1 MGNCCYAFSRI
12 IHVGSE
18 WNPFCKDEEESEDE
32 KESEGEEVSGYPST
46 VDVADKTL
54 LQNGTNLITTTIG
67 LSPRVGNAASFE
79 DRRPVAVYKNKQKV
93 MSIVL
98 TF

>member
-32 KESEGEEVSGYPST
+32 DKSGDKVGEEVSGYPST

-54 LQNGTNLITTTIG
+54 LQNGTNLITTIG
-67 LSPRVGNAASFE
+67 LSPRVGNVASFE
-79 DRRPVAVYKNKQKV
+79 DMVIP
-93 MSIVL
+93 MEL
-98 TF
+98 

>member
-18 WNPFCKDEEESEDE
+18 SNPFCKDEEESEDE
-32 KESEGEEVSGYPST
+32 DKSGDNEG
-46 VDVADKTL
+46 DKTL
-54 LQNGTNLITTTIG
+54 LQNGTNLITTTI
-67 LSPRVGNAASFE
+67 SPRVGNVASFE

-93 MSIVL
+93 MSIY
-98 TF
+98 